1 MTADSLKAELEILLA
16 YKESRV
22 RIGTQCVKQGL
33 LPELIALCR
42 PESGVSHQACWCLEQ
57 SFLLYEEDSYPH
69 LMEICKLYPLKI
81 NHSGM
86 RSLCKI
92 CFLLCKYYY
101 GKRSHP
107 VKELLTLE
115 MREQLVEG
123 VFDELLTAFGKS
135 ANLAF
140 STNALYLLGT
150 EFDWIH
156 TEMPAIIEQ
165 HITNPQNKGYR
176 SVGSKILHKLCK

>member
-1 MTADSLKAELEILLA
+1 MAVNALKAELELLLA

-22 RIGTQCVKQGL
+22 RIGTLCVKQNK
-33 LPELIALCR
+33 LPELIELCR

-57 SFLLYEEDSYPH
+57 SFLLFEADCYPH
-69 LMEICKLYPLKI
+69 LKEICELYPLKI

-86 RSLCKI
+86 RSLCKL
-92 CFLLCKYYY
+92 CFLLSKAYY
-101 GKRSHP
+101 GKRPHP
-107 VKELLTLE
+107 VKELLSIE

-123 VFDELLTAFGKS
+123 VFDELLTAYGKS

-150 EFDWIH
+150 EFGWIH
-156 TEMPAIIEQ
+156 EAMPAIIEQ
-165 HITNPQNKGYR
+165 HIMNPDNKGYK
-176 SVGSKILHKLCK
+176 STGGKTLQKLQR